1 MIFEIVKTGLL
12 CAAGLIATAGAFLFY
27 VAYVI
32 NREDPDNEEYP

>member
-12 CAAGLIATAGAFLFY
+12 CAAGIIAAAGAGLFY
-27 VAYVI
+27 VAVVI